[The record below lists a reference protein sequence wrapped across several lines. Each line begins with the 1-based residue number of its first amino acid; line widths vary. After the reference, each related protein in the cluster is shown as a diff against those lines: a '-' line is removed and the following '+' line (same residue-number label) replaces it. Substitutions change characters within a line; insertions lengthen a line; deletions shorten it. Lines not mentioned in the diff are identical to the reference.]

1 MSGSLSPSWIKP
13 VVLYMLDQKGEYN
26 AKFEKQYLGSK
37 TVQVIRIFKDMCAI
51 EVSDKS
57 SSIVVSVSESC
68 MKYLRTQDSFKNL
81 PALRNAVL
89 QLKTWH
95 ISTITQCFSLKD
107 LRRSMDHGMT
117 LPMCIRCDKIELLGG
132 DDCII
137 FGDPYDINQNKD
149 IKTILSKQIN
159 YSTMVQKFVRMQ
171 FPNENSLP
179 NGGKWVHISVYFYF
193 VCYICIV
200 CYIYQF
206 IFIFIHYYYR
216 WCIQQTCYD
225 FSNLNPH
232 PSRRSSRTG

>member
-159 YSTMVQKFVRMQ
+159 YSNLDGNIIGEHEGAHYFTIGQRKGLAIGGYNQPLFIIGTNTST
-171 FPNENSLP
+171 NEIFFWLLYAI
-179 NGGKWVHISVYFYF
+179 VHVFF
-193 VCYICIV
+193 KKK
-200 CYIYQF
+200 Q
-206 IFIFIHYYYR
+206 
-216 WCIQQTCYD
+216 
-225 FSNLNPH
+225 L
-232 PSRRSSRTG
+232 